1 MPSNNFTLKNRIL
14 LLLCTVFYAA
24 TIASIV
30 FSNRI
35 AILLFLILHSGSI
48 LFYIYLQNTNSDS
61 AVTEFSAMTS
71 NITSEHETLIE
82 SLTEKVQS
90 FTTTITSQKKELQ
103 SLSKENAEL
112 KAELTFKNMNCKDTA
127 VIYDSEGLLPPV
139 SLPENTFDPID
150 IIAVAGD
157 TIQELSYFAECA
169 KIQVQIS
176 SNAQSILV
184 KADSSRIRI
193 LFRNIIDNSIKY
205 MKRAGSL
212 VITISN
218 IGTDI
223 FIVCKDNGNGLAEQE
238 AAHVFELN
246 YQGSNRISGNGL
258 GLTQA
263 KAIVEFYGGTI
274 YAKSTLGAGMGIYI
288 QLPTD

>member
-90 FTTTITSQKKELQ
+90 FTTTITSQKK
-103 SLSKENAEL
+103 NY
-112 KAELTFKNMNCKDTA
+112 N
-127 VIYDSEGLLPPV
+127 
-139 SLPENTFDPID
+139 
-150 IIAVAGD
+150 
-157 TIQELSYFAECA
+157 
-169 KIQVQIS
+169 
-176 SNAQSILV
+176 
-184 KADSSRIRI
+184 
-193 LFRNIIDNSIKY
+193 LFQ
-205 MKRAGSL
+205 KRML
-212 VITISN
+212 
-218 IGTDI
+218 
-223 FIVCKDNGNGLAEQE
+223 
-238 AAHVFELN
+238 
-246 YQGSNRISGNGL
+246 R
-258 GLTQA
+258 
-263 KAIVEFYGGTI
+263 
-274 YAKSTLGAGMGIYI
+274 
-288 QLPTD
+288 

>member
-103 SLSKENAEL
+103 SLSKENAAL
-112 KAELTFKNMNCKDTA
+112 KAELTLKNTNCKDTA

>member
-103 SLSKENAEL
+103 SLSKENAAL
-112 KAELTFKNMNCKDTA
+112 KAELTLKNTNCKDTA

-274 YAKSTLGAGMGIYI
+274 NAKSTLGAGMGIYI

>member
-14 LLLCTVFYAA
+14 LLLCTAFYAA

-103 SLSKENAEL
+103 SLSKENAAL
-112 KAELTFKNMNCKDTA
+112 KAELTLKNTNCKDTA

>member
-103 SLSKENAEL
+103 SLSKENAAL
-112 KAELTFKNMNCKDTA
+112 KAELTLKNTNCKDTA

-150 IIAVAGD
+150 IIAVAAD

-193 LFRNIIDNSIKY
+193 LFRNIIDNFIKY

-274 YAKSTLGAGMGIYI
+274 NAKSTLGAGMGIYI